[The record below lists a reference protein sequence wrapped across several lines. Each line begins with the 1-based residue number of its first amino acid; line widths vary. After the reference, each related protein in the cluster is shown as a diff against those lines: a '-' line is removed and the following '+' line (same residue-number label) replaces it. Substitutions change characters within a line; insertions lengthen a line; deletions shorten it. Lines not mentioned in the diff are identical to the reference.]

1 MSASLLTGRDA
12 TLARWA
18 ASRIPHIG
26 PDGFGEC
33 VAVGVATGEGPDD
46 RLWATVVYHDF
57 NTAHERCQVSAAAVD
72 PRWASRAT
80 LRAVLAVP
88 FMEYG
93 LNRIWT
99 VFPANLNRVSGFLKA
114 IGFTGEGTLRDHF
127 GKGVSG
133 SVWRMHARDYE
144 RIYWAEKPEAKKAA

>member
-1 MSASLLTGRDA
+1 MSALIVDRSEALGRWVATRLPHVGNTDA
-12 TLARWA
+12 WGEYA
-18 ASRIPHIG
+18 AI
-26 PDGFGEC
+26 
-33 VAVGVATGEGPDD
+33 GVATGDGPDD
-46 RLWATVVYHDF
+46 RLMSAFVMHDI
-57 NTAHERCQVSAAAVD
+57 HPGYSRCQVSAATVD

-99 VFPANLNRVSGFLKA
+99 VYPAPLTRVGRFLKA
-114 IGFTGEGTLRDHF
+114 IGFTCEGTLRDHF

-133 SVWRMHARDYE
+133 SIYRMHASDYE
-144 RIYWAEKPEAKKAA
+144 RRYWAEKPDMKKAA